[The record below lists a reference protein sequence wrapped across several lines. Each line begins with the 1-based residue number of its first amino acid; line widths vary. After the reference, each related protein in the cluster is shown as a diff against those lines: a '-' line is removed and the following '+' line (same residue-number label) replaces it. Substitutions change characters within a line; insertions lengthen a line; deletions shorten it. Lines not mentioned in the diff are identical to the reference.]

1 MTSTPPT
8 HRTPA
13 RWRAKAAVIAAT
25 AIAAAGAATIPA
37 ATASAAPATAVLAGP
52 TVREQQA
59 LNQDIAIAADHVHT
73 TAISSP
79 VPTPPARYHYQTITV
94 PGYPSVYLNGISDF
108 GGYAGE
114 ACKDRNCTT
123 VKLFTATPAG
133 TITFY
138 TLPFA
143 NYHPAGPFNTTATGM
158 DNAGAVV
165 GAYTGTG
172 GTLHGFLRTATG
184 ALTQINDPRAGAGG
198 TVADGISP
206 NGTVI
211 TGFYTS
217 TTGTM
222 HGFLLHHGAFTTYD
236 VPGAA
241 GTVVGFDN
249 HSEFGGTYYTA
260 SGASRGFYEIG
271 GHLHTLKPPTE
282 PGARHP
288 ALILSDADTAG
299 TLFGYVDLANL
310 PGYGFAYAHGRFT
323 TFRDP
328 HQAGTGPQA
337 GTVIYSAN
345 SDGVV
350 AGAYTYT
357 KGTAKQLPY
366 AHGFIAWPDRSAHRA
381 RAAQREV
388 TELVGGHN
396 RDSIQA
402 APAALGVLYR
412 YT

>member
-8 HRTPA
+8 DRTPA
-13 RWRAKAAVIAAT
+13 RWRAKAAVLAAIAV
-25 AIAAAGAATIPA
+25 AAAGAATIPA
-37 ATASAAPATAVLAGP
+37 ATAIAAPATVGLSGP
-52 TVREQQA
+52 AVREQQA
-59 LNQDIAIAADHVHT
+59 LNQDIAIAVGHIHT
-73 TAISSP
+73 AGISSP
-79 VPTPPARYHYQTITV
+79 VSAPPARYHYQTITV
-94 PGYPSVYLNGISDF
+94 PGYRSVYLNGISDA

-114 ACKDRNCTT
+114 ACKNRNCTT
-123 VKLFTATPAG
+123 VALFTASPAG

-158 DNAGAVV
+158 DNAGDVV

-172 GTLHGFLRTATG
+172 GTLHGYVRKASG
-184 ALTQINDPRAGAGG
+184 ALIQINDPRAGAGG

-206 NGTVI
+206 DGSVI
-211 TGFYTS
+211 TGFYAGK
-217 TTGTM
+217 TGVM
-222 HGFLLHHGAFTTYD
+222 HGFLLRDGRFTTYD

-249 HSEFGGTYYTA
+249 HCEFGGTYIA
-260 SGASRGFYEIG
+260 ADGASRGFYVIG
-271 GHLHTLKPPTE
+271 GRLRTLAAPAE

-288 ALILSDADTAG
+288 ALILSDADTGG
-299 TLFGYVDLANL
+299 TLFGYVDSANL
-310 PGYGFAYAHGRFT
+310 PGYGVGYAHGRYT

-328 HQAGTGPQA
+328 NQAGTGPQA

-357 KGTAKQLPY
+357 SGTAKQLPY
-366 AHGFIAWPDRSAHRA
+366 AHGFIARPDRSAHRA
-381 RAAQREV
+381 RASRRA
-388 TELVGGHN
+388 
-396 RDSIQA
+396 
-402 APAALGVLYR
+402 
-412 YT
+412 